1 MRHFGPQGLGRPKTR
16 QRCTMDLAD
25 DERIRHL
32 NELIQNEK
40 DPAKL
45 TDLTNELLR
54 LIDERKPAIPRA
66 DSSSKD

>member
-1 MRHFGPQGLGRPKTR
+1 
-16 QRCTMDLAD
+16 MDLAD

-54 LIDERKPAIPRA
+54 LIDERKPAIPFA
-66 DSSSKD
+66 DSSSKA